1 MLRKNAVSKYI
12 TMAEKQENSLHKLSA
27 AGVLVALG
35 IIYGDIGT
43 SPIYVLKAIMNMAIG
58 GHHQITDDLILGG
71 VSCVFWTLTL
81 IVTIKY
87 VFLALNADNKGEGGI
102 FALYAIV
109 RRYKAKW
116 TIIPALIGCASL
128 MADGFIAPPISISS
142 AVEGLNIIY
151 PHMQTVPIVITILV
165 GIFMAQQFGTN
176 RIGRAFGPIM
186 FIWFGMIGTLGFI
199 QILHNPSV
207 FRALNPMYAFNMVLN
222 YPGGIWFLGA
232 VFLCAT
238 GGEALYSDLGH
249 CGKKNIRISWTFVKV
264 SLILCYFG
272 QAAYVIS
279 HKNVDYGNIAPFYAV
294 MPHWFLK
301 IGIVVSTLATII
313 ASQAVISGC
322 FTLVNEAMKL
332 KLWPNQKVIYP
343 TLVRGQIYIPFI
355 NWLLFVGCLAVVL
368 IFKES
373 GKMEAAY
380 GLAISL
386 NMIMTTSLLAYF
398 MYVKRKPKYVIWGFL
413 VFFIWIE
420 FTYLIA
426 NLVKFAHGGWFAIL
440 IASAIFVLM
449 YIFKEGKKLR
459 NKHIEFVEV
468 KDYLDDITDL
478 QNDMTIPKEA
488 TNLVFMCNTN
498 DKRHIDS
505 NIIYSLFR
513 KKPKRADTYWFVHVD
528 ITNEPYG
535 ASYSVES
542 IIPQKCF
549 FIRLKFGFKV
559 EHKVHIMFTRIVEDM
574 EKRGEIDL
582 LSHYP
587 SLRKHG
593 YPADFKYVIL
603 NSRVSIDNKL
613 NPIEQFVIK
622 SYNLIKSISLP
633 AEEDFGL
640 EKTNCRVENVPIR
653 IAQKTHIEITRED

>member
-1 MLRKNAVSKYI
+1 
-12 TMAEKQENSLHKLSA
+12 MAEKQDHGLHKLSA
-27 AGVLVALG
+27 AGVLVAFG

-58 GHHQITDDLILGG
+58 GNHAITDDLILGG
-71 VSCVFWTLTL
+71 VSCVFWTLTI

-87 VFLALNADNKGEGGI
+87 VFLALNADNNGEGGI
-102 FALYAIV
+102 FALYAII

-128 MADGFIAPPISISS
+128 LADGFIAPPISISS
-142 AVEGLNIIY
+142 AVEGLNILY
-151 PHMQTVPIVITILV
+151 PHIQTVPIVITILI
-165 GIFMAQQFGTN
+165 GLFLAQQFGTN
-176 RIGRAFGPIM
+176 KIGKAFGPIM
-186 FIWFGMIGTLGFI
+186 LIWFGMIGTLGFLQII
-199 QILHNPSV
+199 QNPSV

-232 VFLCAT
+232 VFLCTT
-238 GGEALYSDLGH
+238 GAEALYSDLGH
-249 CGKKNIRISWTFVKV
+249 CGKQNIHASWAFVKIA
-264 SLILCYFG
+264 LILCYFG

-279 HKNVDYGNIAPFYAV
+279 HKDVDYSNIAPFYAI
-294 MPHWFLK
+294 MPEWFLE
-301 IGIVVSTLATII
+301 IGIVISTLATVI
-313 ASQAVISGC
+313 ASQALISGC
-322 FTLVNEAMKL
+322 FSLINEAMKL

-343 TLVRGQIYIPFI
+343 TLVQGQIYIPFV
-355 NWLLFVGCLAVVL
+355 NWLLFFGCVTVVL

-373 GKMEAAY
+373 GRMEAAY

-386 NMIMTTSLLAYF
+386 NMIMTTMLLTYY
-398 MYVKRKPKYVIWGFL
+398 MYVKRQPKYIIYGFL
-413 VFFIWIE
+413 IFFTWIE

-440 IASAIFVLM
+440 IAAVIFTLM

-459 NKHIEFVEV
+459 NKHIENQEL
-468 KDYLDDITDL
+468 KDYLDDIMDL
-478 QNDMTIPKEA
+478 QNDGTIPKEA

-505 NIIYSLFR
+505 NIIYSMFR

-535 ASYSVES
+535 ASYSVET

-559 EHKVHIMFTRIVEDM
+559 EHKVHVMFTRIVEDM

-603 NSRVSIDNKL
+603 NSKVSIDNKL
-613 NPIEQFVIK
+613 NPIEQFLIK
-622 SYNLIKSISLP
+622 SYNMIKSISLP